1 MIFQKLKNHLNVWLL
16 VHMLF
21 YSKAGKIA
29 KPGLLRWASKYLSSF
44 LHSVLSIVVNQ
55 RSSHFHGAY
64 SLDKKDLVSY
74 NSMWG
79 LSKRHQSKKIQELS
93 RRKIACKRPLETFA
107 QGREC
112 SEGLWNDKIME
123 RKNKGSQWSLQLVRS
138 NNISRRLQCS
148 SWGCWCY

>member
-29 KPGLLRWASKYLSSF
+29 KPVLLRWASKYLSFF

-55 RSSHFHGAY
+55 RSSHLHGVY

-74 NSMWG
+74 NSM
-79 LSKRHQSKKIQELS
+79 
-93 RRKIACKRPLETFA
+93 
-107 QGREC
+107 
-112 SEGLWNDKIME
+112 
-123 RKNKGSQWSLQLVRS
+123 
-138 NNISRRLQCS
+138 
-148 SWGCWCY
+148 